1 MLAYFGEIKLAVFY
15 LLEKT
20 HFNIVLSETM
30 ESNFLNSFS
39 LKALVVVSLLTA
51 FLQVSLG
58 GFVRVSES
66 GLGCPD
72 WPLCHGELIPPF
84 EYHTMIEYS
93 HRLTGTVL
101 GVFIIL
107 MVTVVLFKYRHSR
120 DLLILSICSLILVIF
135 AGILGGIT
143 VVTELVWWIRLIH
156 LGIAQALIAILT
168 VLTGFLFLPYGIEI
182 PYKLFKQRKKEIV
195 YILVTIYLLIL
206 SGSYVVGT
214 GASAVCT
221 SWPLCQGFSL
231 PWKEIYV
238 IHMLHRYI
246 AAIALLGMLFTTIK
260 WLKTHNLSP
269 RLKKAL
275 HSLFGLIAV
284 QIIIGAIIIF
294 AEFHPHIKAFH
305 LSIATLVW
313 IGAVYLSFVIY
324 RAYPEKREQ

>member
-1 MLAYFGEIKLAVFY
+1 MGPNISNSF
-15 LLEKT
+15 LLKT
-20 HFNIVLSETM
+20 LVLS
-30 ESNFLNSFS
+30 
-39 LKALVVVSLLTA
+39 SLLTA

-72 WPLCHGELIPPF
+72 WPLCHGELIPPI

-101 GVFIIL
+101 GVLIIL
-107 MVTVVLFKYRHSR
+107 MVTVVLFKYRYSTI
-120 DLLILSICSLILVIF
+120 LLIPSIFSLMLVIF

-156 LGIAQALIAILT
+156 LGIAQALIASLT
-168 VLTGFLFLPYGIEI
+168 VLTGFLFLESGIEL
-182 PYKLFKQRKKEIV
+182 PFKLFKQRKKDIV
-195 YILVTIYLLIL
+195 YILVTIYILII

-221 SWPLCQGFSL
+221 SWPLCRGFSL
-231 PWKEIYV
+231 PWQEIYV
-238 IHMLHRYI
+238 IHMIHRYI
-246 AAIALLGMLFTTIK
+246 AAIALVGMIITTIQ
-260 WLKTHNLSP
+260 WLKNRNLSR

-275 HSLFGLIAV
+275 HSLLGLIVV
-284 QIIIGAIIIF
+284 QIIVGAIIIF

-305 LSIATLVW
+305 LSFATLVW
-313 IGAVYLSFVIY
+313 IAAVYLAFVMY
-324 RAYPEKREQ
+324 RTYPEKREQ